1 MTLFAPIFLLF
12 VFNIIVF
19 IAVVLKLIRL
29 FKIKLKQTNRRWSTI
44 ASYRLMDVIVRLVVL
59 LGLTWLFGALT
70 AGEASKAFQYM
81 FVIFNGFQGFFLFVH
96 FCMLNRDVRE
106 LWIELILC
114 RQTRS
119 KWIFWC
125 HGVKCPPLYIPL

>member
-12 VFNIIVF
+12 VFNIYVF
-19 IAVVLKLIRL
+19 IAVVKVLIRL
-29 FKIKLKQTNRRWSTI
+29 SKIKLKQTNSRWSTI
-44 ASYRLMDVIVRLVVL
+44 AWLMISIVRVVVM

-70 AGEASKAFQYM
+70 AGEASTAFQYM

-96 FCMLNRDVRE
+96 FCMFNRNVHE

-114 RQTRS
+114 RQPRS
-119 KWIFWC
+119 KWVFWC

>member
-12 VFNIIVF
+12 VFNAIVF
-19 IAVVLKLIRL
+19 IAVVKVLIRHS
-29 FKIKLKQTNRRWSTI
+29 KKTTNSRWSI
-44 ASYRLMDVIVRLVVL
+44 RLMIFIVRLVMY

-70 AGEASKAFQYM
+70 AREASTAFQYM
-81 FVIFNGFQGFFLFVH
+81 FVIFNGFQGFFLFV
-96 FCMLNRDVRE
+96 FLCMIGKDARE

-114 RQTRS
+114 RQPRS
-119 KWIFWC
+119 KWVFWC

>member
-12 VFNIIVF
+12 VFNIYVF
-19 IAVVLKLIRL
+19 IAVVLVLIRHRKRQL
-29 FKIKLKQTNRRWSTI
+29 KLTNSRWSTI
-44 ASYRLMDVIVRLVVL
+44 ASYRLMNSIVRLVVM

-70 AGEASKAFQYM
+70 AGEASTAFQYM

-96 FCMLNRDVRE
+96 FCMFNRNVRE

-114 RQTRS
+114 RQPRS
-119 KWIFWC
+119 KWVFWC